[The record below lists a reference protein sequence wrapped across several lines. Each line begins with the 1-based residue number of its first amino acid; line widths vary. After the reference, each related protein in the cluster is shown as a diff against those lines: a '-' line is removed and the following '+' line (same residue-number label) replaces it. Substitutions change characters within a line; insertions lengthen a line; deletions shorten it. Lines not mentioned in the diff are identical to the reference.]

1 MSYPGNDEPRTN
13 DGDQAPTPSVTNWIP
28 SQPTGEP
35 VTAPPPSATDQ
46 PTAGGRP
53 YAATPEPT
61 FAPPPEPTFAP
72 PPEPTFAAPPPEP
85 TFAAPAPQPTFAVPP
100 PQPSFIPVS
109 EPPQP
114 TYVAPPTPGFSA
126 APEPP
131 TQVPAAPAPPIHEPA
146 TPAPPTQMPPS
157 PVPFPAGPPT
167 MGQPAVGPTTGG
179 LPVMAAPGGQPYAPV
194 PSPPTYDPAA
204 VAQPYSAQPYSA
216 QPYSAHPY
224 SAAPAS
230 GYGYGIPSAIPAPQV
245 EPKRRRTGVIVL
257 SILTTLFVLAAGVMT
272 TLFVLTKQERDR
284 LDSQAQQ
291 LGVETTDQ
299 RQKINT
305 LESDL
310 ATAKR
315 DLTDAQ
321 SETKEVADQKAKV
334 SACVKAFYDLLAALN
349 RSNGQSNAEVNRLD
363 RRFSSA
369 CQEADRYLD

>member
-13 DGDQAPTPSVTNWIP
+13 DGEQPATPSVTNWIP
-28 SQPTGEP
+28 SQPAGEP
-35 VTAPPPSATDQ
+35 TSPPPPPSATDQ

-53 YAATPEPT
+53 FAATPEPT
-61 FAPPPEPTFAP
+61 FEAPPPPTFEAP
-72 PPEPTFAAPPPEP
+72 PPTFEAP
-85 TFAAPAPQPTFAVPP
+85 PQPTF
-100 PQPSFIPVS
+100 
-109 EPPQP
+109 
-114 TYVAPPTPGFSA
+114 VAPP
-126 APEPP
+126 EPSSP
-131 TQVPAAPAPPIHEPA
+131 VPAAPVPTGAPHFA
-146 TPAPPTQMPPS
+146 
-157 PVPFPAGPPT
+157 AGPPT
-167 MGQPAVGPTTGG
+167 MGQPVAGPITAGQPAIG
-179 LPVMAAPGGQPYAPV
+179 VPVGQPYAPV

-204 VAQPYSAQPYSA
+204 MAQPYSA

-224 SAAPAS
+224 SSAPYSAAPAS
-230 GYGYGIPSAIPAPQV
+230 GYPYGIPSAIPGPPV

-284 LDSQAQQ
+284 LDSQAQR

-310 ATAKR
+310 ANAKR
-315 DLTDAQ
+315 DLTDSQA
-321 SETKEVADQKAKV
+321 ETKEVADQKAKV